1 MAIIFAAVDDEDEEV
16 VESGGG
22 GSDVISLLKKKHAGK
37 EGRRTQS
44 MDIRKVLHGQQVK
57 GICRVNFHVIFISYI
72 HMGHYY
78 HILPHH
84 DATYSTYKPVQSSHM
99 QLD

>member
-44 MDIRKVLHGQQVK
+44 MDIRKVQVSRSR
-57 GICRVNFHVIFISYI
+57 GSAESIF
-72 HMGHYY
+72 M
-78 HILPHH
+78 
-84 DATYSTYKPVQSSHM
+84 
-99 QLD
+99 